1 LYKEL
6 VAEGLF
12 ANDTD
17 VALAFSTDG
26 FKATVK
32 GVDKKL
38 STKAPEGWPFVC
50 FNLNEPPAQRVK
62 LCNVFFQG
70 IKLTKMT
77 KQNKTKQNKTK
88 QKKNKKGVAIGNF
101 NPKDLDSFMAIL
113 VDKDFLPLQEGL
125 GIHFFDLS
133 INNNNHVFCFL
144 FVNRCSLF

>member
-1 LYKEL
+1 VDRLVCLYKSASIAHRFRYRAEYAQGIVLKDVFDGQLYKEL

-88 QKKNKKGVAIGNF
+88 QNKTKKKKQ
-101 NPKDLDSFMAIL
+101 K
-113 VDKDFLPLQEGL
+113 
-125 GIHFFDLS
+125 
-133 INNNNHVFCFL
+133 
-144 FVNRCSLF
+144 RCCNWKF